1 MKILNDPR
9 VDKEIRAL
17 PKLDGA
23 NVVRVVDMFTEYGFA
38 LTEQHLKKLGKNL
51 WELRAGQIRL
61 LLGLV
66 EKSAIIVNIFLKKSQ
81 KTHKK
86 EIELAIKRLKEYL

>member
-17 PKLDGA
+17 PKLDSA
-23 NVVRVVDMFTEYGFA
+23 NVVRVVEMFTKYGFA

-61 LLGLV
+61 LFGLV

-81 KTHKK
+81 KTPKK
-86 EIELAIKRLKEYL
+86 EIELAIRRLKEYL